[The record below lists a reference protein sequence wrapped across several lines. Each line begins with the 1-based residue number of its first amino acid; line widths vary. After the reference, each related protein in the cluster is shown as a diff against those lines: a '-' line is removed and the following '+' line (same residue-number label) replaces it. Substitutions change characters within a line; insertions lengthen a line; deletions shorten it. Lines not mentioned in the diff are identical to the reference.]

1 MAELENMIIDLRESN
16 KDKENEFTVIV
27 NKLRKYEDIREMTL
41 EEKIRNDDKKHLG
54 ITNRYKEEL
63 LNAMGQEINK
73 LRKYND

>member
-1 MAELENMIIDLRESN
+1 MAELENMIIDLRKSN